1 MSITIA
7 PDKVKLMQEQKLQEL
22 LQHISQNSPFYK
34 EMFAQHQI
42 DVTAVT
48 TIEDLALIPT
58 TGKEDL
64 QKRNNDFLCVPKDKV
79 IEYASTSGTL
89 GSPVTIA
96 LTENDLNRLTLNEY
110 NSFICADGQPDD
122 IYQLMLTLDRQFMAG
137 IAYYSGLRKLG
148 AGIIRLGPGVPSL
161 QLETI
166 QRLNPTA
173 IVAVPSFI
181 LKLIQAA
188 KDHNIDLNQTSVK
201 KAICIGENIR
211 NTDFSLNILGKKIT
225 EAWDIK
231 LYSTYAS
238 TEMQTAFTECSHGHG
253 GHLQPELVI
262 AELLDEDNN
271 LVPANT
277 PGELTITTLGVEGMP
292 LLRYKTGD
300 ICMYFNEPC
309 ACGRTSLRLSPI
321 IGRKKQ
327 MIKFKGTTLY
337 PPAMFDLLNEMEE
350 VLDYVI
356 EVYSNDIGMDEV
368 LLHLLPLDDS
378 KACDNRIRAYL
389 QARLRVS
396 PHVNYITAEQIQK
409 MQFPE
414 AVRKAVKFIDKRISS
429 SEGN

>member
-1 MSITIA
+1 MSIMATPA
-7 PDKVKLMQEQKLQEL
+7 HKVKTEQEQKLQQL
-22 LQHISQNSPFYK
+22 LVHLNQNSPFYK
-34 EMFAQHQI
+34 ELFALYQVDI
-42 DVTAVT
+42 N
-48 TIEDLALIPT
+48 TIKTLEDLRRIPT

-64 QKRNNDFLCVPKDKV
+64 QKRNNDFLCVPKDTV

-96 LTENDLNRLTLNEY
+96 LTESDLSRLTVNEY
-110 NSFICADGQPDD
+110 NSFTCADGTSQD
-122 IYQLMLTLDRQFMAG
+122 IFQLMLTLDRQFMAG

-188 KDHNIDLNQTSVK
+188 KDHNVDLNKTSVK

-225 EAWDIK
+225 EAWNIK

-238 TEMQTAFTECSHGHG
+238 TEMQTAFTECSQGHG
-253 GHLQPELVI
+253 GHLQPDLVI

-271 LVPANT
+271 AVPANT

-300 ICMYFNEPC
+300 MCMYFDEPC
-309 ACGRTSLRLSPI
+309 ACGRHSLRLSPI

-350 VLDYVI
+350 VLDYVV
-356 EVYSNDIGMDEV
+356 EVYSNEIGMDEV
-368 LLHLLPLDDS
+368 LLHLLPQDNS
-378 KACDNRIRAYL
+378 KECDNRIRAYL

-414 AVRKAVKFIDKRISS
+414 ATRKAIKFVDKRA
-429 SEGN
+429 